1 MDISDTDK
9 LQESAGLEPTPE
21 KVDQSKQ
28 ATTNDTQD
36 LPAEEKTSPQEA
48 ATAQPVE
55 VDDAAQEVKTPKAKT
70 PKAKTKT
77 EAEAGALAETEAETK
92 AEAKVEAEAA
102 SIEAEAE
109 TKVEAEVVA

>member
-1 MDISDTDK
+1 MSPLKAVRFTTMDISDTDK

-77 EAEAGALAETEAETK
+77 EAEA
-92 AEAKVEAEAA
+92 
-102 SIEAEAE
+102 
-109 TKVEAEVVA
+109 